1 VVAGF
6 RFGFAVGILNCN
18 FTSSNSVSLIMIP
31 KLICITGSSKGATFP
46 LTLDKVS
53 VGREPSNVVCL
64 SDPSISRHH
73 SLITADRST
82 RDDEVVKFKITDLES
97 FNGTFVN
104 GLPVR
109 EQLLAHGDQIALG
122 DVQFLFLTHEPE
134 AGSPLAKIDEGD
146 LITRSTIR
154 LRREDAFYLHPEK
167 ALEELPELERGGS
180 DRGATARIARDLN
193 ALLQISNAI
202 NSIRNLPE
210 LQHRLLELL
219 LKVIPAERE
228 AILLLEKAFVVDNP
242 AAQPG
247 SPFTSI
253 CGWNKLTG
261 SDDTIRVSQTITNQV
276 LHEGVALLSNDL
288 FEREGLGEQP
298 SLIAARVC
306 SVLCVPL
313 VSLEKTLG
321 VVYLDTSEPDSRF
334 DEGHLQLLTAIAGI
348 AAIAFD
354 NVSHLEWLEGEAQ
367 RLEEQF
373 HLEHQMIGESAP
385 MREVY
390 SLLARVA
397 ASESTVLLRGE
408 SGTGKE
414 LAAHAIH
421 QNSSRTAKP
430 FVAINCATL
439 SETLLESELF
449 GHEKGAFTGA
459 IAQRRGKLEVAD
471 GGTVFLDEVGE
482 LTPMI
487 QAKLL
492 RVLQEREF
500 ERVGG
505 TRPIRINVRIIAA
518 TNKNLEEAIKNGTFR
533 QDLYY
538 RLNVVS
544 IAMPSLRERREDI
557 SLLASYFLAKYSKL
571 CKRRVS
577 GISLEA
583 RKILRA
589 YDWPGN
595 VRELENAIERAVV
608 LGSSE
613 AIKPDDLPETLL
625 ESKNVAGAEGAGYYA
640 ALRELKR
647 QLIARTLEQAG
658 GKYTEAARVLGIH
671 PNNLH
676 RLVKS
681 LDLKTK

>member
-1 VVAGF
+1 
-6 RFGFAVGILNCN
+6 
-18 FTSSNSVSLIMIP
+18 MIP
-31 KLICITGSSKGATFP
+31 KLICITGSSKGTIFH
-46 LTLDKVS
+46 LSEDEVS
-53 VGREPSNVVCL
+53 VGREASNVICL

-73 SLITADRST
+73 SLITAERSPDVDRAP
-82 RDDEVVKFKITDLES
+82 EFKITDLES

-109 EQLLAHGDQIALG
+109 QHVLGHGDQIALG
-122 DVQFLFLTHEPE
+122 DVQFLFLTHEAEP
-134 AGSPLAKIDEGD
+134 GSTLAKIDGGD
-146 LITRSTIR
+146 LITRSTVR

-167 ALEELPELERGGS
+167 AVDEIPGLDPAGS
-180 DRGATARIARDLN
+180 EPHATARIARDLN
-193 ALLQISNAI
+193 ALLQISSAV
-202 NSIRNLPE
+202 NSTRNLAE
-210 LQHRLLELL
+210 LQPRLLELL

-228 AILLLEKAFVVDNP
+228 AILLLDKTEFHHDPPTETPSSFASVR
-242 AAQPG
+242 
-247 SPFTSI
+247 
-253 CGWNKLTG
+253 GWNRVTG
-261 SDDTIRVSQTITNQV
+261 PDDTIRVSQTITKQV

-288 FEREGLGEQP
+288 FESEGLGERP

-313 VSLEKTLG
+313 VYLDRPLG
-321 VVYLDTSEPDSRF
+321 VIYLDTSDSQSRF

-354 NVSHLEWLEGEAQ
+354 NVGHFEWLEGETQ
-367 RLEEQF
+367 RLQEQL
-373 HLEHQMIGESAP
+373 HLEHKMIGESASI
-385 MREVY
+385 REIY
-390 SLLARVA
+390 SLLAKVA
-397 ASESTVLLRGE
+397 PSESTVLLRGE

-421 QNSSRTAKP
+421 LNSSRATSP

-482 LTPMI
+482 LTTMI

-500 ERVGG
+500 ERIGS
-505 TRPIRINVRIIAA
+505 TRPIKVDVRIIAA
-518 TNKNLEEAIKNGTFR
+518 TNKNLEEAIKNGSFR

-544 IAMPSLRERREDI
+544 IAMPPLRERREDI
-557 SLLASYFLAKYSKL
+557 SLLASYFVAKYSKL
-571 CKRRVS
+571 CKRRVG

-583 RKILRA
+583 RKILSS

-613 AIKPDDLPETLL
+613 AIKPEDLPETLL
-625 ESKNVAGAEGAGYYA
+625 EGNTAASSEVTGYQA
-640 ALRELKR
+640 ALREMKR
-647 QLIARTLEQAG
+647 QLIARTLAQVG
-658 GKYTEAARVLGIH
+658 GKYTEAAKVLGIH

-676 RLVKS
+676 RLVRS
-681 LDLKTK
+681 LDLKKS

>member
-1 VVAGF
+1 MDPHLIAISGSLK
-6 RFGFAVGILNCN
+6 GTTFALSNHEISIGREASNGICLNDA
-18 FTSSNSVSLIMIP
+18 SVS
-31 KLICITGSSKGATFP
+31 
-46 LTLDKVS
+46 
-53 VGREPSNVVCL
+53 R
-64 SDPSISRHH
+64 RHCV
-73 SLITADRST
+73 LT
-82 RDDEVVKFKITDLES
+82 RDANPAPADSPQFKIVDLES

-104 GLPVR
+104 GTPVK
-109 EQLLAHGDQIALG
+109 EHTLAHGDQIALG
-122 DVQFLFLTHEPE
+122 DVQFLFLLHEVE
-134 AGSPLAKIDEGD
+134 AGTAPVQFDEGD
-146 LITRSTIR
+146 LITRSTVR
-154 LRREDAFYLHPEK
+154 LQREDAFYLRPERVL
-167 ALEELPELERGGS
+167 AELPQ
-180 DRGATARIARDLN
+180 TARVARELN
-193 ALLQISNAI
+193 ALLKISTTI
-202 NSIRNLPE
+202 NSIRNLRE
-210 LQHRLLELL
+210 LQHRLLELIL
-219 LKVIPAERE
+219 EVIPAERE
-228 AILLLEKAFVVDNP
+228 AILLVDGSP
-242 AAQPG
+242 AAF
-247 SPFTSI
+247 SSVS
-253 CGWNKLTG
+253 GWNRKTG
-261 SDDTIRVSQTITNQV
+261 PDDSLKVSRTITNQV
-276 LHEGVALLSNDL
+276 LDEEVALLSNDIL
-288 FEREGLGEQP
+288 ENERADGTP

-313 VSLEKTLG
+313 VSFNKSLG
-321 VVYLDTSEPDSRF
+321 VIYLDTSNPTGRF

-348 AAIAFD
+348 AAIAIE
-354 NVSHLEWLEGEAQ
+354 NVQHLEWLEVETH
-367 RLEEQF
+367 RLQEQF
-373 HLEHQMIGESAP
+373 HLEHKMIGESAP

-390 SLLARVA
+390 NLLAKA
-397 ASESTVLLRGE
+397 APTESTVLLRGE

-421 QNSSRTAKP
+421 LNSSRAAKS

-500 ERVGG
+500 ERVGS
-505 TRPIRINVRIIAA
+505 TRNIKVNVRIIAA
-518 TNKNLEEAIKNGTFR
+518 TNKNLEDAIRSGSFR

-538 RLNVVS
+538 RLNVIS
-544 IAMPSLRERREDI
+544 ITIPPLRERREDI
-557 SLLASYFLAKYSKL
+557 SLLASYFVAKYSKL

-583 RKILRA
+583 RNILRS

-613 AIKPDDLPETLL
+613 ALQCEDLPETLL
-625 ESKNVAGAEGAGYYA
+625 EAESGTSPEDVGYYE
-640 ALRELKR
+640 ALREMKK
-647 QLIARTLEQAG
+647 QLLNKTLEQTG
-658 GKYTEAARVLGIH
+658 GSYTEAAKLLGIH

-676 RLVKS
+676 RLMRS
-681 LDLKTK
+681 LDLKKK